1 MSRITEWVR
10 AWIKYVTEDIWHLP
24 LADLPRHR
32 SFIVREIRILVLA
45 FRGFNEDKIQ
55 LRASALT
62 FYTLLSIVP
71 IVAIAFGVARGFGFD
86 QRLEAEIIKAFTGHE
101 TVMIYVLQLA
111 RGFLAETSGVFIG
124 VVGLVILMW
133 SVMQVIDNIERSFNY
148 IWQIRKS
155 RPWLR
160 KFADY
165 ISFMIFGP
173 VFLILASSFT
183 VYVSTMIDNISRER
197 EVIESIKPAIVF
209 LLRFAPYF
217 FLWIFFTFL
226 YIVMPNTRVR
236 FKSALVAG
244 VMAGT
249 MFQIIQYLYI
259 HFQVG
264 VTKYNA
270 LYGSFAAFPLFII
283 WMQASWLV
291 VLLGAELSFAN
302 QNVNKYEFE
311 SDSLNISNAQRKILS
326 LMLMNVIAKRFASGA
341 PPLSAVEMAQSLQ
354 IPVRIARDLL
364 YQLSEAGLIT
374 EISIEAP
381 RERYYQPAVDIRL
394 LRISYIITRLDL
406 MGSADVPVA
415 RNEQYKK
422 IVGLISGFD
431 EKMRESEEDK
441 LISEI

>member
-71 IVAIAFGVARGFGFD
+71 IAAIAFGVARGFGFD

-133 SVMQVIDNIERSFNY
+133 SVMQVLDNIERSFNY

-431 EKMRESEEDK
+431 EKMRDSEEDK

>member
-24 LADLPRHR
+24 LSDLPRHR

-71 IVAIAFGVARGFGFD
+71 IAAIAFGVAKGFGFD

-101 TVMIYVLQLA
+101 TVMVYVLQMA

-133 SVMQVIDNIERSFNY
+133 SVMQVLDNIERSFNH

-183 VYVSTMIDNISRER
+183 VYVSTMIDNISRDR
-197 EVIESIKPAIVF
+197 DVIETIKPAIVF

-270 LYGSFAAFPLFII
+270 IYGSFAAFPLFII

-311 SDSLNISNAQRKILS
+311 SDSLNISHSQRKILS
-326 LMLMNVIAKRFASGA
+326 LMLMNIIAKRFASGA
-341 PPLSAVEMAQSLQ
+341 PPLSAVEMAQSMQ
-354 IPVRIARDLL
+354 IPVRIARELL

-394 LRISYIITRLDL
+394 LRISYIISRLEL

-415 RNEQYKK
+415 RNDQYKK

-431 EKMRESEEDK
+431 EKMKESEGDR

>member
-1 MSRITEWVR
+1 MSRITEWVK

-71 IVAIAFGVARGFGFD
+71 IAAIAFGVARGFGFD

-101 TVMIYVLQLA
+101 TVMVYVLQMA

-133 SVMQVIDNIERSFNY
+133 SVMQVLDNIERSFNY

-197 EVIESIKPAIVF
+197 EVIETIKPAIVF

-226 YIVMPNTRVR
+226 YMVMPNTRVR

-326 LMLMNVIAKRFASGA
+326 LMLMNIIAKRFASGA

-354 IPVRIARDLL
+354 IPVRIARELL

-394 LRISYIITRLDL
+394 LRISYIITRLDM

-415 RNEQYKK
+415 RNDQYKK

-441 LISEI
+441 LISDI